1 MSHVQHRRAGQSSGR
16 AIVGEGNILGEKGQI
31 REETS
36 SESRQRRSASIAFDS
51 QLYCKIH
58 GLRAT
63 SQQPGSRMPGS
74 ATLTAF
80 PAGTQDR
87 FVSHLTE
94 TPRTPASE
102 SLWRS
107 TPAHGGAARSEL
119 GVSDTDA
126 PFRGPL
132 RWSPMV
138 VNVF

>member
-36 SESRQRRSASIAFDS
+36 SECRQQRSATIAVDS
-51 QLYCKIH
+51 QLYCKIQR
-58 GLRAT
+58 LRAT

-102 SLWRS
+102 SLWRPTS
-107 TPAHGGAARSEL
+107 PDGRVCPERAR
-119 GVSDTDA
+119 VSDTDA
-126 PFRGPL
+126 PFRGPP
-132 RWSPMV
+132 RWSPML